1 MTSQSPLWQGSLELS
16 SLDGAL
22 TTRSY
27 LSGATPSQADRAAYD
42 AVAECNQLAE
52 GLRSLHHLGR
62 WYRHVGSFTP
72 TERKAWPEPRGR
84 VEDWTGG
91 RRARPGLVANETLG
105 YYMAR
110 IQQYLLKVG
119 LVGPKIRFRQHLPN
133 EMAHYAC
140 DCWDAEALTS
150 YGWVECVADVADVV
164 ARLSSG
170 LVTWQQV
177 VAQWPKFTQQET
189 TK

>member
-105 YYMAR
+105 YCMTLTF
-110 IQQYLLKVG
+110 YLAGSGRQRDPG
-119 LVGPKIRFRQHLPN
+119 LLHGPHPAVPAQSGPSGPKNSLPSAPAQRN
-133 EMAHYAC
+133 GPLRM
-140 DCWDAEALTS
+140 
-150 YGWVECVADVADVV
+150 
-164 ARLSSG
+164 RLLG
-170 LVTWQQV
+170 R
-177 VAQWPKFTQQET
+177 
-189 TK
+189 